1 MSIKKRKKGFPKL
14 NKGQKIG
21 IGVGVAL
28 LAAFFVFGRN
38 RKFNPE
44 LLTTSWLNDP
54 SMNGRGFRNNN
65 PGNIIYKENNDWK
78 GRIPYAQNT
87 DTGRKFEQFETY
99 AFGVRAMIILIS
111 NYLKTLNTIEQIVYR
126 WNPGNP
132 NYVKFVSAQ
141 MGIAANAP
149 LTANKETIKG
159 LVQAMSNFEN
169 GVQPTD
175 FPAIWDEMFEAAWSI
190 V

>member
-28 LAAFFVFGRN
+28 LAAFFVFGRRRIN
-38 RKFNPE
+38 SGLYE
-44 LLTTSWLNDP
+44 ISYLNDP
-54 SMNGRGFRNNN
+54 VIYHRGFRNNN
-65 PGNIIYKENNDWK
+65 PGNILYVASNDWK
-78 GRIPYAQNT
+78 GKVPYAQNT
-87 DTGRKFEQFETY
+87 DAGRKFEQFETY

-111 NYLKTLNTIEQIVYR
+111 NYLKTLNTVEQIVYR
-126 WNPGNP
+126 YNPGNP

-149 LTANKETIKG
+149 LTANKTTIKG
-159 LVQAMSNFEN
+159 LVQAMANFEN
-169 GVQPTD
+169 GVQASD
-175 FPAIWDEMFEAAWSI
+175 FPAVSDDMFEAAWSI

>member
-1 MSIKKRKKGFPKL
+1 MSMKKRKKGFPKL
-14 NKGQKIG
+14 KKGQKIG

-54 SMNGRGFRNNN
+54 GMNGRGFRNNN
-65 PGNIIYKENNDWK
+65 PGNIIYNASNDWK
-78 GRIPYAQNT
+78 GKIPYAQNT
-87 DTGRKFEQFETY
+87 DTGRRFEQFETY
-99 AFGVRAMIILIS
+99 ALGVRAMIVLIS
-111 NYLKTLNTIEQIVYR
+111 NYLKNMNTIEQIVYR
-126 WNPGNP
+126 YNPGNP

-141 MGIAANAP
+141 MGISANAP
-149 LTANKETIKG
+149 LTANKATIKG
-159 LVQAMSNFEN
+159 LVQAMANFEN
-169 GVQPTD
+169 GVQASEY
-175 FPAIWDEMFEAAWSI
+175 PAVSDDMFEAAWSI